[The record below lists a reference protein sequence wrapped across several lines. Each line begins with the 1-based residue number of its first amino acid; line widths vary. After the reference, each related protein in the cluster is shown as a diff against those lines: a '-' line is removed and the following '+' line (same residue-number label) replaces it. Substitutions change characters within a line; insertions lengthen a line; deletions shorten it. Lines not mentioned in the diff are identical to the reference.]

1 MDYLG
6 ALEELYQERQRLD
19 KVIRNLE
26 ALLARQAASQPLST
40 RGRKNMAD
48 SERKLVSERMR
59 NYWASRRKQ
68 QDDKRYRLKNQSQKY
83 CSPAPWR

>member
-26 ALLARQAASQPLST
+26 ALIDGKQPPPVST
-40 RGRKNMAD
+40 RGRKSMSD
-48 SERKLVSERMR
+48 GERKLVSERMR
-59 NYWASRRKQ
+59 NYWAARRQKHE
-68 QDDKRYRLKNQSQKY
+68 DDGISQT
-83 CSPAPWR
+83 ANV

>member
-26 ALLARQAASQPLST
+26 ALLEGRQPPPLST
-40 RGRKNMAD
+40 RGRKSMAE

-68 QDDKRYRLKNQSQKY
+68 RDESVIG
-83 CSPAPWR
+83 

>member
-26 ALLARQAASQPLST
+26 ALLHGKQPPPLST

-59 NYWASRRKQ
+59 NYWASRRQ
-68 QDDKRYRLKNQSQKY
+68 QRDENVSD
-83 CSPAPWR
+83 

>member
-26 ALLARQAASQPLST
+26 ALLHGQQPPPLST
-40 RGRKNMAD
+40 RGRKNMAE

-68 QDDKRYRLKNQSQKY
+68 QDDSVNG
-83 CSPAPWR
+83 

>member
-26 ALLARQAASQPLST
+26 ALLEGRQPPPLST
-40 RGRKNMAD
+40 RGRKSMAE

-68 QDDKRYRLKNQSQKY
+68 QDES
-83 CSPAPWR
+83 AIG

>member
-26 ALLARQAASQPLST
+26 ALLHGEQPPPLST
-40 RGRKNMAD
+40 RGRKSM
-48 SERKLVSERMR
+48 SEGERKVVSERMK
-59 NYWASRRKQ
+59 NYWASRRNKMNNATS
-68 QDDKRYRLKNQSQKY
+68 D
-83 CSPAPWR
+83 